1 MKIVKQLYT
10 CFIFGEGRSDIKF
23 VTKLIEHP
31 KFGYHTKKWSF
42 NYDNASGSS
51 VETIVKQCH
60 QAILSR
66 DYNLVLC
73 ILDVDQLKH
82 LFGSKWEKEKLI
94 IEKKYPKIKL
104 IWQLD
109 NLEDEIK
116 KVLGDISVGK
126 YRLSRLAIQKINKFV
141 NSNYWKQILS
151 VIKQEESRL
160 EKSNNKVH

>member
-10 CFIFGEGRSDIKF
+10 YFIFGEGRSDIKF

-82 LFGSKWEKEKLI
+82 LCQSLSLVYRWLGLFKKL
-94 IEKKYPKIKL
+94 
-104 IWQLD
+104 
-109 NLEDEIK
+109 
-116 KVLGDISVGK
+116 
-126 YRLSRLAIQKINKFV
+126 FV
-141 NSNYWKQILS
+141 NSNGGTLPILVCNLS
-151 VIKQEESRL
+151 
-160 EKSNNKVH
+160 

>member
-1 MKIVKQLYT
+1 MKTVKQLYT

-23 VTKLIEHP
+23 VTRLIEHP

-51 VETIVKQCH
+51 VEVIAKQCR

-66 DYNLVLC
+66 NYDLVLC
-73 ILDVDQLKH
+73 ILDIDQLKH
-82 LFGSKWEKEKLI
+82 LFGKKWEKEKLI
-94 IEKKYPKIKL
+94 IEKNYPGIKF

-116 KVLGDISVGK
+116 KVLGDISAGK
-126 YRLSRLAIQKINKFV
+126 HSLSRVAIQKINKFV

-160 EKSNNKVH
+160 EKSNNKAH